1 MHVNSVVF
9 VDNCVPFEKVVVISV
24 IIVFQLKLRM
34 EHIVCLNWLLYQFSV
49 VVSEFDIVF
58 QVVKSEV

>member
-34 EHIVCLNWLLYQFSV
+34 EHVVCLNWLLYQFSV

-58 QVVKSEV
+58 QVVESEV